1 MPQIEA
7 ETRAAGSALGPP
19 FRWEITCHFL
29 LLPAAWVQT
38 YNLWTFEGEH
48 W

>member
-1 MPQIEA
+1 MPQTEA
-7 ETRAAGSALGPP
+7 DTRAAGSAPGAP

-29 LLPAAWVQT
+29 LTAAWVQT
-38 YNLWTFEGEH
+38 HNLWTFEGEH